1 MPSYP
6 ELKLYVG
13 GEWRS
18 RDGAPVINP
27 ADESIVGTVPHATKA
42 DLDDALTAAEEG
54 FKVWRNTA
62 PVKRAQI
69 IQRAAQ
75 ICRERRWSRKMAVAI
90 TLEQGEAASPI
101 AQARNHIRGTD
112 CG

>member
-27 ADESIVGTVPHATKA
+27 ADESILGAVPHATRA
-42 DLDDALTAAEEG
+42 DLDDALDAMRS
-54 FKVWRNTA
+54 RNTA
-62 PVKRAQI
+62 SATSTCRRRRSRCGRRSRRRAPQAESVVLTANAESGIQQIEEYVNVKAF
-69 IQRAAQ
+69 
-75 ICRERRWSRKMAVAI
+75 W
-90 TLEQGEAASPI
+90 
-101 AQARNHIRGTD
+101 IRTA
-112 CG
+112 